1 MSIIVI
7 AWSLVAAI
15 GFAIF
20 AVQLALW
27 QVKKSSRD
35 SLLAAI
41 MALATS
47 GAAVCEL
54 VMAKATSPADIQTPM
69 LISNLMVFLLVVP
82 MVWFTRLRLG
92 TGPLW
97 LAWSITA
104 LWAVGLAVNFLL
116 PGNLTFSSV
125 EQLDQRMAFW
135 GEPFSVPVGKA
146 NPFRFLSE
154 IATLL
159 IIIFVSWAVISAC
172 RLGNRVAALRIGGP
186 ILFFIITAG
195 IHTVL
200 VDLSIIKSPYMIS
213 WAFIAIAV
221 ALGMELV
228 RDAASAAR
236 LNLDLHASEA
246 RWRVLLE
253 NIKLGVISLS
263 VDGTITF
270 SNEAMLSLFGR
281 KREEIIGR
289 SIAEFVPPSLRNDLK
304 ERIETA
310 RKAGPRA
317 RTEYPLLDADG
328 NQHEVVWSLAG
339 IRNEDDEISG
349 FVAICDDV
357 TEIRQTENDLLET
370 RRAIE
375 KLDRSAALS
384 EVTAGIAHEL
394 NQPLAAILSNA
405 QAGRRILKAEANPPD
420 DMAEILDDIIA
431 DNKRAS
437 EVITGIR
444 NLLAPQQGSMRPI
457 AILDIVDDV
466 QRILSS
472 ELLGRGVTLAIPDT
486 SSLPPIH
493 ANKVQIEQV
502 LLNLILNSAHAETET
517 GTDQPRIDLLA
528 RVRGRFL
535 AIYVIDNG
543 PGIDPKL
550 KDKVLQPG
558 VTSRPDGLGMGLSI
572 SGRIVANHDGKM
584 NFITRQNRGTVFRLL
599 LPLADVGTK

>member
-1 MSIIVI
+1 MSFITI
-7 AWSLVAAI
+7 AWSTVAAI
-15 GFAIF
+15 GISIF
-20 AVQLALW
+20 AAQLALW
-27 QVKKSSRD
+27 WVKSSDRV

-41 MALATS
+41 MALAAS
-47 GAAVCEL
+47 GAAICEL
-54 VMAKATSPADIQTPM
+54 AIMGARKIEDFQLPLLA
-69 LISNLMVFLLVVP
+69 SNLLVFFLLIP

-92 TGPLW
+92 AGPRW
-97 LAWSITA
+97 LAWVITGIWT
-104 LWAVGLAVNFLL
+104 LCLAINFAL
-116 PGNLTFSSV
+116 PGNLTFSSI
-125 EQLDQRMAFW
+125 EHLDHRVAFW
-135 GEPFSVPVGKA
+135 GESFSVPVGTA

-159 IIIFVSWAVISAC
+159 IIIFIGWAVISAV
-172 RLGNRVAALRIGGP
+172 RAGNGVAALRIGGP
-186 ILFFIITAG
+186 MLFFIITAG

-200 VDLSIIKSPYMIS
+200 VDLSIVKSPYMIS

-253 NIKLGVISLS
+253 NIRLGVISLS

-270 SNEAMLSLFGR
+270 ANEAMLSLFGR

-339 IRNEDDEISG
+339 IRNEDDKISG

-517 GTDQPRIDLLA
+517 GTDQPRVDVLA

-535 AIYVIDNG
+535 AVYVIDNG